1 MVIKAVYNDVNTNI
15 DVLVFDRENMT
26 VTNEELKTSNGPI
39 INNYFAEFR
48 KFFVLDHNNYSEI
61 IWRDK
66 SNAIFDYYINNS
78 NKRVI
83 SKKLEDKIQFL
94 WFKPDV
100 IKKLLEEKYT
110 SIKCRTANIATI
122 FFGNE
127 YFDIGVNKKGLV
139 NVFITDVMNE
149 PRRRACGVSFVLLRN
164 CTQV

>member
-122 FFGNE
+122 FLEMNTLILE
-127 YFDIGVNKKGLV
+127 SIKK
-139 NVFITDVMNE
+139 D
-149 PRRRACGVSFVLLRN
+149 
-164 CTQV
+164 